1 MESNS
6 GTVLK
11 KKICI
16 VTDLDGTLLNSESEF
31 PEKNRKTLQN
41 FLDHDHI
48 IIFATGRRFHSTSRY
63 ASELKGSVYTVCNNG
78 QVTGIC
84 GETQEIWDTN
94 FLDSKMTKTASEIGK
109 NRGMSH
115 ILHTG
120 MFEQG
125 IDMCMESGKGSEAY
139 VHNNRDRIFFTDSAK
154 DFPFAKGLV
163 LCFLSKDMDALK
175 KLDREI
181 TESLSEHS
189 FRTVITT
196 INRVGPCLE
205 ILPRETSKW
214 SGVQSILKKL
224 QNTDIPVIA
233 FGDESNDIELIEN
246 AHIGIVP
253 SNAVEPVKTIADRV
267 SHLSNNEEFIHYELE
282 KILSSAGMFM

>member
-6 GTVLK
+6 GSFLK
-11 KKICI
+11 KRICI

-31 PEKNRKTLQN
+31 PEKNKSTLQD
-41 FLDHDHI
+41 FLNHDHI

-63 ASELKGSVYTVCNNG
+63 AAELKGNVYLVCNNG

-84 GETQEIWDTN
+84 GETKEIWDTN
-94 FLDSKMTKTASEIGK
+94 FLDSEMSRTASEIGK
-109 NRGMSH
+109 SRGLSP

-120 MFEQG
+120 MFEEG

-139 VHNNRDRIFFTDSAK
+139 VHNNKDRIFFSESHH

-163 LCFLSKDMDALK
+163 LCFLSKDMDTLK
-175 KLDREI
+175 SLDREI
-181 TESLSEHS
+181 TDSLSEHS
-189 FRTVITT
+189 FRTVLTT

-205 ILPRETSKW
+205 ILPKETSKW
-214 SGVQSILKKL
+214 SGVQSILKKI
-224 QNTDIPVIA
+224 QSHDIPVIS

-246 AHIGIVP
+246 SHIGIAP
-253 SNAVEPVKTIADRV
+253 SNAVEPVKKIADRV

-282 KILSSAGMFM
+282 KILSSAALFR